1 MNEKLDTDKLKKIVD
16 IDLKNLKKKKK
27 NRNLTNTHSTTKIFW
42 YSPQEKFFPNLDLA
56 IDEYNTLLKYSK
68 HLSCIVNVC
77 IDHNLTILI
86 RWLESFLLF

>member
-16 IDLKNLKKKKK
+16 IDLKKLKKKKPQE
-27 NRNLTNTHSTTKIFW
+27 LTHTHSASKIFW
-42 YSPQEKFFPNLDLA
+42 YSPQEKFFPNLDLT
-56 IDEYNTLLKYSK
+56 IIEYNTFLKYSK
-68 HLSCIVNVC
+68 HLSCIVNAC